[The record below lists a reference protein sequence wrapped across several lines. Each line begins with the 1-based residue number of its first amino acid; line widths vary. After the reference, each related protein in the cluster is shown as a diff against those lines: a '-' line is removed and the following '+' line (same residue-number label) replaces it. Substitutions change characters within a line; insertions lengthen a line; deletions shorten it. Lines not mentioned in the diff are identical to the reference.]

1 VAPQNSRQSLFLN
14 QIYRKLPTLERL
26 KDKNNNLG
34 IIKGYNE
41 DTTIKLELYNDI
53 KSLNDKWISG
63 NSMGQRLLMEEFMFL
78 DKANKDIGD
87 ELFIDLKKLIQL
99 GDTKNSNIDLYSTI
113 GILIAQT
120 GIDMRVL
127 PAYVNF
133 YANENRRTRV
143 KPSDTIA
150 SVMFGKFLEV
160 DTEYS
165 TPKAILQY
173 VSGGSKHLN
182 LSDINDKYMY
192 KDDGVDLESAQDNPI
207 LITDPDYFLN
217 ENLAKSNKVVAFEVS
232 FGDQN
237 QQMFKG
243 ISLDQK
249 QFKNTYE
256 SNVAMERLAKS
267 QSGSGVLQ
275 VDTSLFDIYRTRS
288 YSCTVT
294 AMGNAM
300 IQPTMYFQLKNV
312 PLFAGAYWIVEVS
325 HAIANNS
332 MTTTFKG
339 VRMPKDSLPNP
350 KDSFIATYRVL
361 FDKILKQAVAKQK
374 ELNDPNGE
382 GKLSTITTK
391 DGTFSTDYQSPIK
404 GELIINEVGYSKYG
418 IPFNGK
424 DNDTTIQKIN
434 YTGNNTA
441 NHGNWLRARVD
452 HVGEH
457 LSDSNDLSLV
467 NHAKGLTVNPSKM
480 KWSEIKGT
488 TNSKYFYTAPYN
500 LKVLKDSTPLFGNPT
515 ITSFYNPKNNLRKE
529 IPHNS
534 VTDTNVGTRFIE
546 GSIDNGSRG
555 EYGITMSKILMKDL
569 KLSKGDVVYFL
580 TV

>member
-1 VAPQNSRQSLFLN
+1 
-14 QIYRKLPTLERL
+14 
-26 KDKNNNLG
+26 
-34 IIKGYNE
+34 
-41 DTTIKLELYNDI
+41 
-53 KSLNDKWISG
+53 
-63 NSMGQRLLMEEFMFL
+63 
-78 DKANKDIGD
+78 
-87 ELFIDLKKLIQL
+87 
-99 GDTKNSNIDLYSTI
+99 
-113 GILIAQT
+113 
-120 GIDMRVL
+120 
-127 PAYVNF
+127 
-133 YANENRRTRV
+133 
-143 KPSDTIA
+143 
-150 SVMFGKFLEV
+150 
-160 DTEYS
+160 
-165 TPKAILQY
+165 
-173 VSGGSKHLN
+173 
-182 LSDINDKYMY
+182 MY